1 MASDL
6 DNGFTMAH
14 TRFDYLVDR
23 HTEII
28 QDIET
33 IESYPSIDPE
43 GIKLAEL
50 NKELSDIENEL
61 DDMGIS
67 DG

>member
-1 MASDL
+1 MAY
-6 DNGFTMAH
+6 

-23 HTEII
+23 QTEVF

-33 IESYPSIDPE
+33 IKSYPSIDPE

-50 NKELSDIENEL
+50 SKELSGIEKEL
-61 DDMGIS
+61 DDM
-67 DG
+67 

>member
-1 MASDL
+1 MAY
-6 DNGFTMAH
+6 

-23 HTEII
+23 QSEVF

-33 IESYPSIDPE
+33 IKSYPSIDPE

-50 NKELSDIENEL
+50 NKELSAIEKEL
-61 DDMGIS
+61 DDKGNS

>member
-1 MASDL
+1 MAY
-6 DNGFTMAH
+6 

-23 HTEII
+23 QTEVF

-33 IESYPSIDPE
+33 IKSYPSIDPE

-50 NKELSDIENEL
+50 SKELSGIEKEL
-61 DDMGIS
+61 DDMRNS
-67 DG
+67 DS